1 MKKRLLNIIGIPLI
15 TFSLFVFEC
24 SDPQY
29 YLQELIW
36 SFFISL
42 ALWEGNGLI
51 NRQLNNY
58 IPWRQPAAPRIF
70 IQIGISV
77 IFTAWITYFAVKYL
91 YSGVYEAHFSS
102 IVFRKNLFVFLI
114 ISLLY
119 NAVSTGTHFFKQWRK
134 SIVEAEELKRQNLMS
149 QYESLKNQINPHF
162 LFNSIN
168 TLIGLIDEN
177 AEMAKN
183 YGLQFSRIYRY
194 ILDKGNEELISLSE
208 ELEIV
213 EMQKQLFE
221 SRFGKG
227 LVFIL
232 NIEQGLANKLLP
244 PLTLQ
249 MLIENAIKHNAIS
262 IKSPLTIEISSRG
275 DNTLVIKN
283 NIHTKNVKEIT
294 TKVGL
299 ENIKKRYQ
307 YLTNSEVVVTESKE
321 EFIVTIPLLDRKEK

>member
-1 MKKRLLNIIGIPLI
+1 MKRKLLNIIGIPLI

-51 NRQLNNY
+51 NGQLNRY
-58 IPWRQPAAPRIF
+58 IPWRQPVAPRIF

-77 IFTAWITYFAVKYL
+77 IFTAWVTYLAVKYL

-102 IVFRKNLFVFLI
+102 LVFRRNLFVFLI

-119 NAVSTGTHFFKQWRK
+119 NAITTGAHFFRQWRQ
-134 SIVEAEELKRQNLMS
+134 SIVESEELKRQNLIS

-162 LFNSIN
+162 LFNSVN
-168 TLIGLIDEN
+168 TLIGLIDEDP
-177 AEMAKN
+177 EMAKT
-183 YGLQFSRIYRY
+183 YGLHFSKIYRY
-194 ILDKGNEELISLSE
+194 VLDKGNKELISLNE
-208 ELEIV
+208 ELDIV
-213 EMQKQLFE
+213 EIQKQLFE

-227 LVFIL
+227 LIFNVDVNEEL
-232 NIEQGLANKLLP
+232 KHKKLP

-249 MLIENAIKHNAIS
+249 MLIDNALKHNAVS
-262 IKSPLTIEISSRG
+262 PKSPLTIDINSIG
-275 DNTLVIKN
+275 DHTIVVKN
-283 NIHTKNVKEIT
+283 NIQPKNLIEET
-294 TKVGL
+294 TQIGI

-307 YLTNSEVVVTESKE
+307 YLTDRHVVINKSNET
-321 EFIVTIPLLDRKEK
+321 FIVEIPLLSKKEK